1 MPILKKYEPVDCF
14 FKNLDST
21 WFSCQ
26 LVIKIGIVVVL
37 GSKDTEQQNER
48 KDGGWVS
55 IHSNDGRRLPE
66 LAEDRQSRKQLK
78 TEMVVDG
85 YSGFIL
91 LDKNDR
97 PKVALHIENECR
109 WALKK
114 YKKLHPEQPLPHITP
129 HVFRHT
135 FCTNMANAGMN
146 IKNLQYLMGHSDAGV
161 TMNVYTHMSYIQA
174 EAQMAEI
181 LAFPTKE
188 TQAISG

>member
-1 MPILKKYEPVDCF
+1 MTEEVYQSL
-14 FKNLDST
+14 
-21 WFSCQ
+21 Q
-26 LVIKIGIVVVL
+26 KIVA
-37 GSKDTEQQNER
+37 R
-48 KDGGWVS
+48 
-55 IHSNDGRRLPE
+55 
-66 LAEDRQSRKQLK
+66 RKQLK

-114 YKKLHPEQPLPHITP
+114 YKKLYPEQPLPHITP

-146 IKNLQYLMGHSDAGV
+146 IKNLQYLMGHSDANV

-181 LAFPTKE
+181 LSFPTAEKR
-188 TQAISG
+188 AISG